1 MSGAKCA
8 ADAGV
13 CQREPRPAG
22 ARPSALRTPHPTTI
36 VAAAP
41 WSRSHLFTSPD
52 VSLRPSRRGQPVKDT
67 LEEAERWVAPQKKY
81 IAKDVATIGAL
92 GARVAASPLRRSRE
106 RRPAPARSPCLPL
119 SQASSTASRRST
131 RT

>member
-1 MSGAKCA
+1 
-8 ADAGV
+8 V

-36 VAAAP
+36 VAVAP

-92 GARVAASPLRRSRE
+92 GARVAASPISRASAGTRSL
-106 RRPAPARSPCLPL
+106 SLPPTLAGIFNSIEKKYTNL
-119 SQASSTASRRST
+119 S
-131 RT
+131 